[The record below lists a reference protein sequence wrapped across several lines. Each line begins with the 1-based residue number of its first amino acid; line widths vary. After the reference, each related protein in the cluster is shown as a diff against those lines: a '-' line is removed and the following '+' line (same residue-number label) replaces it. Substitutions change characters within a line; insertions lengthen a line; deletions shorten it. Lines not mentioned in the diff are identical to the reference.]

1 MEIISKTPRL
11 IKLIGEEIQFRQYDN
26 KCENYKSV
34 KSICNHC
41 MEHNELPNVL
51 ILTI

>member
-1 MEIISKTPRL
+1 MEIIAKTTRL
-11 IKLIGEEIQFRQYDN
+11 IKLIGEEIQFRQYGN

-41 MEHNELPNVL
+41 IEHNALPDVL
-51 ILTI
+51 F